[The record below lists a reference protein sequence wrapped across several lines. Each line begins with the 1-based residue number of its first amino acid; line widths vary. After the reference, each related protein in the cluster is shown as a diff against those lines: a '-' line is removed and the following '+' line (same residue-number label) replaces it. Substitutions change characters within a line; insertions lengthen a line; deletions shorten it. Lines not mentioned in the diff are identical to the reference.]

1 MPIPFD
7 SPVKL
12 LNTYNNGYLTFQ
24 KIGTNIVSKSKNLTY
39 SELDLDKKPIMPDDS
54 SYIIPVK
61 TNSAESLTYE
71 CVTHFVDL
79 SKATEDPMPWQF
91 VLHMVEVQND
101 SLIQHDIIYFQH
113 T

>member
-1 MPIPFD
+1 MA
-7 SPVKL
+7 
-12 LNTYNNGYLTFQ
+12 
-24 KIGTNIVSKSKNLTY
+24 
-39 SELDLDKKPIMPDDS
+39 DD

-79 SKATEDPMPWQF
+79 SKITEAPMPWQF
-91 VLHMVEVQND
+91 VLHMVEVEND

-113 T
+113 TEKYAVCNAAAACYRRRARKSSSRK

>member
-1 MPIPFD
+1 
-7 SPVKL
+7 
-12 LNTYNNGYLTFQ
+12 
-24 KIGTNIVSKSKNLTY
+24 
-39 SELDLDKKPIMPDDS
+39 MPDDS

-91 VLHMVEVQND
+91 VLHMVEV
-101 SLIQHDIIYFQH
+101 
-113 T
+113 